1 MFASRGSSAFRRAA
15 VGVLVLATALTA
27 IGCTTPPRST
37 GTTTAQPTRVI
48 LASTTSTKDSGL
60 LDELVPAFQKAYP
73 AYKLEV
79 VAVGSGEALKLGETK
94 DADVLLVHS
103 KDAELKFVE
112 SGFGIARKQVMF
124 NDFIVVGPKGDPAGV
139 TGSKD
144 TTEAFTRIA
153 KAGEAGK
160 AVFYARAD
168 KSGTSTKELKIWAAA
183 GIVPTQTPNADAWY
197 QETGSGMGDTLKIAS
212 EKGGYTLADRGTY
225 LSMKDGLDL
234 VILFEKDK
242 GLANQYGVIVVKG
255 AKNQAG
261 GQAFADWILTP
272 EVQKAIGEFGVAK
285 YGEPLFTP
293 NATTDTTTTP

>member
-1 MFASRGSSAFRRAA
+1 MFASRGSSVFRRTAVAVLAFAIAFTA
-15 VGVLVLATALTA
+15 VGCSTPAQPAQTTA
-27 IGCTTPPRST
+27 
-37 GTTTAQPTRVI
+37 AQPTRVI
-48 LASTTSTKDSGL
+48 VASTTSTQDSGL
-60 LDELVPAFQKAYP
+60 LDFLVPLFQKAYP
-73 AYKLEV
+73 SYKLEV
-79 VAVGSGEALKLGETK
+79 VAVGSGEAIKLGETK

-112 SGFGIARKQVMF
+112 QGFGVARKQVMF
-124 NDFIVVGPKGDPAGV
+124 NDFIVVGPASDPAGV
-139 TGSKD
+139 KGSKD
-144 TTEAFTRIA
+144 TTAAFTRIA
-153 KAGEAGK
+153 KAGERGK

-168 KSGTSTKELKIWAAA
+168 KSGTSTKELKIWSAA
-183 GIVPTQTPNADAWY
+183 GIVPTQTPNAENWY

-261 GQAFADWILTP
+261 GQAFADWILSP
-272 EVQKAIGEFGVAK
+272 EVQAQIAQFGISK
-285 YGEPLFTP
+285 YGQPLFTP
-293 NATTDTTTTP
+293 NATTTP